1 VVSVAIII
9 SLIFPLLVA
18 LFVGLA
24 ALSWGADSRPG
35 FDERRGDERFGM
47 LR

>member
-9 SLIFPLLVA
+9 SLIFPLVA
-18 LFVGLA
+18 AVFVGLA
-24 ALSWGADSRPG
+24 ALSWGVDTRPG
-35 FDERRGDERFGM
+35 FDERRTDERFGA